1 MLLKTSWP
9 INYKGTPTRDIRKTT
24 KIICEI
30 ARKIMK
36 MPQYANLC
44 VCVCKKVNST
54 GIFASNDIVL
64 Q

>member
-44 VCVCKKVNST
+44 VCV
-54 GIFASNDIVL
+54 
-64 Q
+64 